1 MRHVQRLRSAFDP
14 NLIMVFVRHD
24 LNTVRRQFKHGVK
37 PADDSLLRRVFG
49 IKNENVARLAG
60 LIATSKRKARFGK
73 QEERLRR
80 AVPMQTQRVGLKSLK
95 LSKLRRMLPPQRG
108 RLGNRR
114 RERLPE
120 MTL

>member
-1 MRHVQRLRSAFDP
+1 MPSASRDTAS
-14 NLIMVFVRHD
+14 V
-24 LNTVRRQFKHGVK
+24 
-37 PADDSLLRRVFG
+37 
-49 IKNENVARLAG
+49 AG
-60 LIATSKRKARFGK
+60 LIAAAKREARFGK

-80 AVPMQTQRVGLKSLK
+80 AVPMQTQRVGLKSRK

-120 MTL
+120 MT